1 MAWYQSYLFQRKEYI
16 ENNNW
21 IKYLF
26 ETDCGVP
33 QGSIL
38 GPLLSLIN
46 VNDFDLVSKLWN
58 VRFADDAIFFISV
71 EYIGELYQ
79 QINKELKKVFLWF
92 KENKLSINIDKTKWT
107 IFYPTSKNPFMLT
120 KLCILFKQCKFKL
133 GFYRES
139 QIVHSLSST
148 KALN

>member
-1 MAWYQSYLFQRKEYI
+1 MVPKLSFQRKEYI
-16 ENNNW
+16 ENNNC

-38 GPLLSLIN
+38 GLSLIN

-107 IFYPTSKNPFMLT
+107 IFYSTSKKPFMLT
-120 KLCILFKQCKFKL
+120 KLYILFKQCKFKL
-133 GFYRES
+133 GFYRENE
-139 QIVHSLSST
+139 IVYSLSST

>member
-1 MAWYQSYLFQRKEYI
+1 MVPKLSFQRKEYI
-16 ENNNW
+16 ENNNCV
-21 IKYLF
+21 KYLF

-38 GPLLSLIN
+38 GLSLIN

-71 EYIGELYQ
+71 EYIGKLYQ

-92 KENKLSINIDKTKWT
+92 KENKLSINIDK
-107 IFYPTSKNPFMLT
+107 PNG
-120 KLCILFKQCKFKL
+120 LFFIPLLK
-133 GFYRES
+133 
-139 QIVHSLSST
+139 SLSCLQNCTYYLNNANLNWGST
-148 KALN
+148 EKTK